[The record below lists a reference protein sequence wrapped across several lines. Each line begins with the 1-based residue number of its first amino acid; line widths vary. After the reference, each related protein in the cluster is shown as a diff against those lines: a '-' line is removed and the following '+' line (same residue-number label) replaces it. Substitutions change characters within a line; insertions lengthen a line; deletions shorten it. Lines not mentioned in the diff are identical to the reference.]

1 MVIVTWVIGDGDG
14 DGDGV
19 NILMLLGKP
28 DEGPTFLRH
37 LSPSLSCRELSSP
50 SGTST
55 AQFLQQVEWLKSERY
70 WRWIFGN
77 IWGNFWKEIHLN
89 LHL

>member
-19 NILMLLGKP
+19 NILMILGKP

-37 LSPSLSCRELSSP
+37 LSLSLSFLEL
-50 SGTST
+50 
-55 AQFLQQVEWLKSERY
+55 
-70 WRWIFGN
+70 N
-77 IWGNFWKEIHLN
+77 
-89 LHL
+89 